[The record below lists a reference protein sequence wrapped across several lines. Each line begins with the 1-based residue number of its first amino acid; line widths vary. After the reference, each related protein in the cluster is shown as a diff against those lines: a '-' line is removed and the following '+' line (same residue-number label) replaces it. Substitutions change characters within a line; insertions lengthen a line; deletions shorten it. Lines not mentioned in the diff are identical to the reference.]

1 LQQLKLLAR
10 STADPLARGLV
21 RAGISANAL
30 TFLGFL
36 FNGLAGVLASA
47 GLHPWA
53 GLLYL
58 LVGCVDFLDGAVARL
73 SGSAGRFGAFFDSLL
88 DRASEAA
95 VLVGIVYWYAARQQP
110 LLAALAVL
118 ALVGSFLVSYARA
131 RAEGLGYE
139 CGVGW
144 LQRPE
149 RVVLLGVGLIASG
162 LHEGVLTVV
171 LAVLTLA
178 TAATTVQRI
187 SHVESLSRVR
197 ERP

>member
-30 TFLGFL
+30 TLLGFL